1 MALIFEKGLVH
12 AFLFLSNL
20 FLFLSTCLNCTQ
32 LPHQY
37 RTFMLRMESRVSA
50 PLATV
55 QQAVFLGYLD
65 ISLLVRSLRFC
76 TLPHIL
82 SKKSIRAIVAV
93 VRRQYECNQCQFSNR
108 LQSFRRGVTL
118 RKHTKILVWSEKS
131 PYSRERVSE
140 TSCKSVYKK
149 RNVTHWWY

>member
-1 MALIFEKGLVH
+1 MALRFEKGLVH

-37 RTFMLRMESRVSA
+37 RTFMLRMESRVSTCYSSA
-50 PLATV
+50 GC
-55 QQAVFLGYLD
+55 FLGYLD

-131 PYSRERVSE
+131 PCSRERVSE

-149 RNVTHWWY
+149 RNVTHW